1 MSIFD
6 DMLAPIYALVAD
18 TTVTRADGS
27 TFPAKLD
34 DPDVD
39 AFDVRGGSHTLRAAK
54 AVGLVE
60 GEQLVIGDHAYTVL
74 AEPKAILDG
83 REVLAQLGDVE
94 A

>member
-6 DMLAPIYALVAD
+6 AMLAPIYALVSD

-27 TFPAKLD
+27 SFSAILD

-39 AFDVRGGSHTLRAAK
+39 SLDVRIGSHTLRAAR

-60 GEQLVIGDHAYTVL
+60 GESVVIAGRAYTVL

-83 REVLAQLGDVE
+83 REVLAQLGD